1 MNVFG
6 LAMGA
11 LTTLRMRAFVQKQ
24 HQDTIRLQT
33 RMPKQSVLSLL
44 ILLGQA
50 VQDWIPWM
58 NVGLAMGALTTL
70 RMRAFVQK
78 QHQDTI
84 RLQTRMPEQ
93 SVLSLLILLGQAVQD
108 WIPWMNVGLAMGAL
122 TTLRMRAFVQKQHQD
137 TIRLQTRMP
146 EQSVLSLL
154 ILLGQAV
161 QDWIP

>member
-1 MNVFG
+1 M
-6 LAMGA
+6 
-11 LTTLRMRAFVQKQ
+11 T
-24 HQDTIRLQT
+24 
-33 RMPKQSVLSLL
+33 P
-44 ILLGQA
+44 LGQA
-50 VQDWIPWM
+50 AQ
-58 NVGLAMGALTTL
+58 GLQKLMSVYGLVMRAMTTL

-108 WIPWMNVGLAMGAL
+108 WIPWMNVGLAMGVM

-146 EQSVLSLL
+146 EQSVLSLMV
-154 ILLGQAV
+154 LL
-161 QDWIP
+161 